1 MSHPETNKTDETSQ
15 MSHCE
20 TNETNE
26 TNETVVLE
34 VRFDGVA
41 LRGVGGKGV

>member
-1 MSHPETNKTDETSQ
+1 MSQMSHSETNKTD
-15 MSHCE
+15 
-20 TNETNE
+20 E

-34 VRFDGVA
+34 VRFDGVV